1 MHVLSRPCDAILF
14 LNAIVATLQVMQA
27 ALASNPSPDPR
38 LDPSIAGAEDNQMG
52 VGSQHIFL
60 GKAHYG
66 CLATIAEPVKGPI
79 QVQILDLHVAIAVSG

>member
-1 MHVLSRPCDAILF
+1 MLF
-14 LNAIVATLQVMQA
+14 CFWNAIVATLQVMQA

-38 LDPSIAGAEDNQMG
+38 LDPLIAGAEDNQMG

-79 QVQILDLHVAIAVSG
+79 QVQILDLLGAVAVSG